1 MVYSH
6 DQERIFSWQCDV
18 YTKKESKVGWFSAC
32 LLFFLAICGKLPHC
46 DVTRSQTKA
55 LCQNNGRDLLCNHFS
70 NPCPHPIS
78 KLNHLI
84 SPTSPCSYVLC
95 EHSLTQNVP
104 EQTALIAFF
113 CKLANQLF
121 DLMNDLFSS
130 RFGNL
135 PRPLKEVNFLKWSV
149 RVIFFNL
156 LKHFFTGSVHVRTHE
171 TEQYQMEQGFLIK
184 GALNSVTYHQFDLS
198 ASRHCD
204 KLGT

>member
-6 DQERIFSWQCDV
+6 YQERIFSWHNDV
-18 YTKKESKVGWFSAC
+18 YTKNESKVGCFSAC
-32 LLFFLAICGKLPHC
+32 LLFFLAICGKLPYC

-84 SPTSPCSYVLC
+84 SPTFLCSYVLC
-95 EHSLTQNVP
+95 EHTLTQNVL

-149 RVIFFNL
+149 RVIFLNL
-156 LKHFFTGSVHVRTHE
+156 LKHFLQVCTRSNTWNGAVSNGTRVPDQRSIKLSSLPSVWFICKPT
-171 TEQYQMEQGFLIK
+171 LW
-184 GALNSVTYHQFDLS
+184 
-198 ASRHCD
+198 
-204 KLGT
+204 